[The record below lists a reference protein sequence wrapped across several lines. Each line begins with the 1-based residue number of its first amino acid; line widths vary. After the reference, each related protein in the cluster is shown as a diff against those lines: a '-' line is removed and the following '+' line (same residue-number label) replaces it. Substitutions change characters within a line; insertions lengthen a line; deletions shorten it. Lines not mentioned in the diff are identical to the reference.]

1 MKQKNIKTKRT
12 KYGHAKNTQFKEP
25 STKCVRRLHFN
36 GINVKITNITLEAS
50 SNATFAEKESGRK
63 RPYST
68 RAPQRC

>member
-36 GINVKITNITLEAS
+36 GINVKNTNITLEVS
-50 SNATFAEKESGRK
+50 SNATLAIKAERTK
-63 RPYST
+63 T
-68 RAPQRC
+68 HA